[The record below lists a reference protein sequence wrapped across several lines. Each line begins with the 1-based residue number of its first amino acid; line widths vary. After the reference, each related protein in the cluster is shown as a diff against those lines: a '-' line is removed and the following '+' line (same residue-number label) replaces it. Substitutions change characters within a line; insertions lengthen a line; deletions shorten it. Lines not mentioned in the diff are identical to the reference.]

1 MRGDRDVVLAAVA
14 QDGYSLIDAS
24 RELRCDREVAITA
37 VRQTGN
43 ALR

>member
-1 MRGDRDVVLAAVA
+1 LRGDREVVLAAVA

-24 RELRCDREVAITA
+24 RELRCDREIVVTA
-37 VRQTGN
+37 VKQTGN